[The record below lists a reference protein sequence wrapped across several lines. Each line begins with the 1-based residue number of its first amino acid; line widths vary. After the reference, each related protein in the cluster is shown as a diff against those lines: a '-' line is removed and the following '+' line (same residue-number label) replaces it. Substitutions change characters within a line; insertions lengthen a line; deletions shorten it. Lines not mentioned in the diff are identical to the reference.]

1 LGLVKNLVKALN
13 KESTALTYLI
23 SFFQALSY
31 AKIEE
36 GIFAGPEIKKLLKDN
51 KFTTL
56 LSSKEAAVEVEKH
69 RCLRNIANIDVWQ
82 GIIDVFPSLLRGAK
96 QSRINLSLSSSRLDS
111 GKDLQRMKHA
121 LYPEFPPL

>member
-31 AKIEE
+31 AKIDE

-69 RCLRNIANIDVWQ
+69 RC
-82 GIIDVFPSLLRGAK
+82 
-96 QSRINLSLSSSRLDS
+96 
-111 GKDLQRMKHA
+111 
-121 LYPEFPPL
+121 